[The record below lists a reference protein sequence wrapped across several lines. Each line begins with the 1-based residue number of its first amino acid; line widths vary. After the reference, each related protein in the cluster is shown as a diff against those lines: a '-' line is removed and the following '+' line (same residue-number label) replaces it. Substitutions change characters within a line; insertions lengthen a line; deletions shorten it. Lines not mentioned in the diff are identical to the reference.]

1 MTFSSLRKKCK
12 CNTRSNRL
20 NGKVNETVNE
30 FFSSRFTI
38 GGIVKLVLCVL
49 ERKKTDGEAKKN
61 WNGFS
66 RFHCDT
72 EYLLCIFV
80 GSAET
85 VRSTVFAL
93 CLNSKHNMILNVTK
107 QSLYEIFFSS
117 QKCVEL
123 GQIAIAF
130 FSVSIICV

>member
-1 MTFSSLRKKCK
+1 M
-12 CNTRSNRL
+12 
-20 NGKVNETVNE
+20 
-30 FFSSRFTI
+30 
-38 GGIVKLVLCVL
+38 KLVLCVL

-80 GSAET
+80 GSVET

-93 CLNSKHNMILNVTK
+93 WLNSRHNMILNVTK
-107 QSLYEIFFSS
+107 QSLYEIFFFITEM
-117 QKCVEL
+117 C
-123 GQIAIAF
+123 
-130 FSVSIICV
+130 